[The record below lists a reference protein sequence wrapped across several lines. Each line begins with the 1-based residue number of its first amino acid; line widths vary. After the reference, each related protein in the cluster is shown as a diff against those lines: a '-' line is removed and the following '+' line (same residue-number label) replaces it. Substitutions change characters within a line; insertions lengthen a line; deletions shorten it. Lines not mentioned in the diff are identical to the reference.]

1 MVILRKDYETKEIEI
16 PGFRKILN
24 DPKHPNNKEVKMYMK
39 QGWIVIDTEDDAK
52 ELEKAKQRKK
62 TIKKTKENKPKY
74 DVMKENIEKLI
85 DNNKLSKEVLTT
97 FLKRREDKIKYNEN
111 LKWYNDLK
119 IAEKIK
125 ELEEEKKQK
134 ETKAT
139 SQKEESKKKE

>member
-24 DPKHPNNKEVKMYMK
+24 NPKHPNNKEVKMYMK

>member
-111 LKWYNDLK
+111 LKWYNDLN